1 MAGLWS
7 DAKFTVDNVPLNEFD
22 ATHATGSSLGP
33 TLDLTLEGTD
43 TPSKSDEEGKKSDKT
58 GLSKDVEERTKELMP
73 PFYKTQGDVDEETLK
88 WDAKHKQAK
97 REIRQTKEY
106 QFAMFVAGASGQRLD
121 RIWMS
126 PSEEPANTGRA
137 PVSES
142 GDSFLTAAP
151 ESDAYSRMQQFQHKW
166 AMVPEI
172 SLEINLSPSTF
183 FHLEEAMAT
192 LQREKGC
199 EYAKAEIIISQ
210 RKTSMLLASLVAL
223 GMNMSSF
230 MGGMNYQLDSNYMRL
245 KKEKRIAVWRLAAEC
260 RRSFNV

>member
-22 ATHATGSSLGP
+22 ATHAVDGP
-33 TLDLTLEGTD
+33 TLTLEPEKVSSDD
-43 TPSKSDEEGKKSDKT
+43 TSASASS
-58 GLSKDVEERTKELMP
+58 GLPEDVKERTKELMP
-73 PFYKTQGDVDEETLK
+73 PFYKTQGDVDEDTLE
-88 WDAKHKQAK
+88 WDAKHKKAK
-97 REIRQTKEY
+97 REIRKTKEY

-126 PSEEPANTGRA
+126 PSEEPAGTGRA

-172 SLEINLSPSTF
+172 SLEINLSPSTY
-183 FHLEEAMAT
+183 FHLQEAVAT

-199 EYAKAEIIISQ
+199 SDASAQKLINHP
-210 RKTSMLLASLVAL
+210 KTSMLLASLVAL
-223 GMNMSSF
+223 GMNLSSF

-260 RRSFNV
+260 RRSLSSL